1 MNQLSHRLPTEQQKS
16 RVVRQVHALAH
27 RSKKELSLHLPHPVT
42 MLSARI
48 MQPSSGAMLALS
60 SSNLFE
66 YTSRSLN
73 LYAGLGRE

>member
-1 MNQLSHRLPTEQQKS
+1 MNQLSHRLPIEQQKS
-16 RVVRQVHALAH
+16 RVVRQAHALAH